1 MLLLTTHAY
10 EDLRIPRRSI
20 TSLVIRKMLSFVKT
34 PIFLFL
40 TSTCN
45 STVCVYFTL
54 SEGGN

>member
-34 PIFLFL
+34 PIFL